1 VLERSGNHS
10 PGVAPQGVYACEG
23 AEQWLALSIETD
35 AQWTALLDA
44 LGRPAWALDPS
55 LASYAGR
62 AGAQDRL
69 DAELAAWAATR
80 ELAATVEQLIARG
93 VPAAAVADPRSIS
106 TNPQVQ
112 ARGLYEE
119 STHPVAGTHLISTMP
134 FRWTGI
140 DRWIHTPAPTLG
152 EHNAEVLRE
161 LGLTDDEIAKLE
173 ADTIIGDRLPG
184 F

>member
-1 VLERSGNHS
+1 MGR
-10 PGVAPQGVYACEG
+10 G
-23 AEQWLALSIETD
+23 ARLGETVD
-35 AQWTALLDA
+35 LLI
-44 LGRPAWALDPS
+44 G
-55 LASYAGR
+55 
-62 AGAQDRL
+62 
-69 DAELAAWAATR
+69 
-80 ELAATVEQLIARG
+80 RG

-106 TNPQVQ
+106 TNPQIQ

-134 FRWTGI
+134 FKWSGI

-161 LGLTDDEIAKLE
+161 LGLSDDEIAKLE
-173 ADTIIGDRLPG
+173 ADALIGDRLPG